1 MSVTKFS
8 IFQERIRVGKELL
21 EAKRIEED
29 NERKRFIFKS
39 LICAFSI
46 ILFAIFNLTLIG
58 SLFFLFVNFLLSQ
71 FNGPAES

>member
-46 ILFAIFNLTLIG
+46 FLFAIFNLTLIG